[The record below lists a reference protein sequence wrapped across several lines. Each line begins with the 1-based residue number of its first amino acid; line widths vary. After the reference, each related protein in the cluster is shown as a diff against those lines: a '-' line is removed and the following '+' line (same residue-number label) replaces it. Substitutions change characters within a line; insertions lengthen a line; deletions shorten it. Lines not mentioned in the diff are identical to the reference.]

1 MQIKQLIAEMLPS
14 SLETSIRIRRHTK
27 RLMSVPR
34 VQCDA
39 RKLRSMRETNPQEM
53 LRSPDA
59 QRLWQKVRDRIAA
72 FAIPDG
78 TGGVNPGERQA
89 IFYLICALDPKS
101 VLEVG
106 THIGASTVNISSALA
121 AMQEQT
127 RKPVRLVSVD
137 ISDVNAPQT
146 KPWLQHGGAK
156 SPREMV
162 RELGHEGFVEFV
174 VDSSLDYLQKS
185 SDRFD
190 FIFLDGDHAADTVYK
205 EIPAALRVLNE
216 NGVILLHD
224 YFPDMKPIWSAGQ
237 IIPGPFL
244 ATRRLATEGADLV
257 VVPFGSLPWP
267 TKLESNASNLALV
280 LRASR

>member
-1 MQIKQLIAEMLPS
+1 MQIKQLIAEMLPT

-27 RLMSVPR
+27 RLMSVPSL
-34 VQCDA
+34 QCDA
-39 RKLRSMRETNPQEM
+39 AKLRSARETDPQEM
-53 LRSPDA
+53 LRSSSA
-59 QRLWQKVRDRIAA
+59 ERLWHNFRDRLAA

-89 IFYLICALDPKS
+89 IFYLISALKPSS

-106 THIGASTVNISSALA
+106 THIGASTVHISSALA
-121 AMQEQT
+121 ATQEQT

-137 ISDVNAPQT
+137 ISDVNDGQA
-146 KPWLQHGGAK
+146 KPWLKHGGTK
-156 SPREMV
+156 SPKQMI

-174 VDSSLDYLQKS
+174 VDSSLNYLERS
-185 SDRFD
+185 ANRFD
-190 FIFLDGDHAADTVYK
+190 FIFLDGDHAPDVVYK
-205 EIPAALRVLNE
+205 EIPAALKVLNE

-224 YFPDMKPIWSAGQ
+224 YYPDMKPLWSVDSV
-237 IIPGPFL
+237 IPGPFL

-257 VVPFGSLPWP
+257 VIPFGSLPWP
-267 TKLESNASNLALV
+267 TKLQSNASNLALV